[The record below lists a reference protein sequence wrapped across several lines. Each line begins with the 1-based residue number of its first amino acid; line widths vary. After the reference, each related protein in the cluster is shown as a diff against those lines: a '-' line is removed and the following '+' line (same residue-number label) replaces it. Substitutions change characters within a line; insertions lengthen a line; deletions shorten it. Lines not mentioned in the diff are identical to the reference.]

1 MECLTME
8 QPINDELLKVQIKN
22 NNKILVNESLEST
35 QTKGNFPLAE
45 PIGNLQAIVYHDEHF
60 VSIGFRKDG
69 NNYSCNVKVGNND
82 YSKNVIVIVTPGN
95 DATCQYRITVL
106 NSMREVA

>member
-1 MECLTME
+1 MEL
-8 QPINDELLKVQIKN
+8 QNNDEHLKVQIKN
-22 NNKILVNESLEST
+22 NNKILVDASLESA

-69 NNYSCNVKVGNND
+69 NNYSCNVKEGNND
-82 YSKNVIVIVTPGN
+82 YFKNVIVIVTPGY

-106 NSMREVA
+106 NSLREVA

>member
-1 MECLTME
+1 ME
-8 QPINDELLKVQIKN
+8 QIQIDEPLKVQIKN
-22 NNKILVNESLEST
+22 NNKILVDASLEST
-35 QTKGNFPLAE
+35 QTKGNFQLAE

-95 DATCQYRITVL
+95 DATCQYRITIL